1 MDLKNLKSVVCLWKE
16 NWTKQ
21 VFFRTLT
28 TEFNKDN
35 SLMALEAVLVT
46 ERQAVV

>member
-1 MDLKNLKSVVCLWKE
+1 MEGKLDKAGF
-16 NWTKQ
+16 
-21 VFFRTLT
+21 FFRTLT
-28 TEFNKDN
+28 TEFNKDS